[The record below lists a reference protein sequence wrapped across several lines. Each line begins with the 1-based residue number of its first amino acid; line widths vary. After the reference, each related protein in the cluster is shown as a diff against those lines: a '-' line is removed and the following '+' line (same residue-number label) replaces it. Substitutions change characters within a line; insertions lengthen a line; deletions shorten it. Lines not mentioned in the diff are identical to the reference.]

1 MDFYWLSV
9 RNEWLS
15 KPDGLA
21 FTCRNNQDI
30 RQKLDASRDT
40 MDSYTSVVDE
50 SEASTVLS
58 SYTTDIIKHTLD
70 NLGNLKEKT
79 DLVNKIVN
87 VLAEYAED
95 DAVLDNEIYEK
106 DDKTEVLNAVVNKN
120 PLVRIQKE
128 PERPETSISRSSL
141 FTGAP
146 NEPNL
151 QSEFRKEI
159 ATSDRIDMLGSF
171 IKWSGIV
178 LILDALKEFT
188 ARGGRLRIIT
198 TTYMGATDA
207 KAILELSKLP
217 NTEIKISYDT
227 KRTRLHAK
235 TYVFYRDTGF
245 TTAYVGSSNL
255 SNATMSSGLEWN
267 MKITEKDLSDTFKK
281 IDASFTG
288 YWNMNEFETFTA
300 DDYVRLKEALDAE
313 RYHDNPSLNLTYNF
327 TIRPYSYQ
335 QEVLDQLEAERE
347 LRGYYRNLVVARLLG
362 TVQ

>member
-95 DAVLDNEIYEK
+95 DA
-106 DDKTEVLNAVVNKN
+106 
-120 PLVRIQKE
+120 
-128 PERPETSISRSSL
+128 
-141 FTGAP
+141 
-146 NEPNL
+146 
-151 QSEFRKEI
+151 
-159 ATSDRIDMLGSF
+159 
-171 IKWSGIV
+171 
-178 LILDALKEFT
+178 
-188 ARGGRLRIIT
+188 
-198 TTYMGATDA
+198 
-207 KAILELSKLP
+207 
-217 NTEIKISYDT
+217 
-227 KRTRLHAK
+227 
-235 TYVFYRDTGF
+235 
-245 TTAYVGSSNL
+245 
-255 SNATMSSGLEWN
+255 
-267 MKITEKDLSDTFKK
+267 
-281 IDASFTG
+281 
-288 YWNMNEFETFTA
+288 
-300 DDYVRLKEALDAE
+300 E

-347 LRGYYRNLVVARLLG
+347 LRGYYGNLVVARLLG